1 MIEPELEERYNKS
14 LVLLRRI
21 MNAEDT
27 LRWKEVETYEDIIPD
42 IRDFLSDTRNLNDV
56 YIIPTES
63 QIIIFDSEI

>member
-1 MIEPELEERYNKS
+1 MTEPELEERYNKS

-42 IRDFLSDTRNLNDV
+42 IRDFLSDTRDLNDV

>member
-1 MIEPELEERYNKS
+1 MIERELEERYDKS

-42 IRDFLSDTRNLNDV
+42 IRDFLSDTRDLNDV